1 MNIPPQKAKQKGPEP
16 LAELALIAAR
26 STMPGQPLPKHRT
39 RGGDVQTAPSPTA
52 ECRGQGCARPVS
64 DTLA

>member
-26 STMPGQPLPKHRT
+26 STMLGQPLPKHRT
-39 RGGDVQTAPSPTA
+39 WGGDVQTAPSPA
-52 ECRGQGCARPVS
+52 GVGARGVRPVS